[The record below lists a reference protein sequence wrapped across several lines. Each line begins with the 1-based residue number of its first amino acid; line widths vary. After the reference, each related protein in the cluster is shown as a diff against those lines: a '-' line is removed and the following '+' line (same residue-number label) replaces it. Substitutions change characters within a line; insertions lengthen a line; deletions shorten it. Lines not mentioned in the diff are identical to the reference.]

1 MVEPSFFFQ
10 TREDRKVEAIM
21 HAFENLEK
29 RKKRRDQP
37 VEQSSSDVE
46 ITTSS
51 SETAIGEETKT
62 TAPEAEVSNPVSNI
76 AIPSTP
82 QSTGVNTRRSSHT
95 GVREKTLNSPCLL
108 TLVVFF
114 FFFLEW

>member
-1 MVEPSFFFQ
+1 MLFLLLFLILFYPQ

-21 HAFENLEK
+21 HAFESLEK

-37 VEQSSSDVE
+37 VEQSSSDIE

-51 SETAIGEETKT
+51 SEIVVGEETKT
-62 TAPEAEVSNPVSNI
+62 AAPESEVSSPVSNV

-82 QSTGVNTRRSSHT
+82 QSTGVNTRRSSHA
-95 GVREKTLNSPCLL
+95 GVRGKALKSPAYANVSCL
-108 TLVVFF
+108 
-114 FFFLEW
+114 FL

>member
-1 MVEPSFFFQ
+1 
-10 TREDRKVEAIM
+10 M

-37 VEQSSSDVE
+37 TEQSNSDIE

-62 TAPEAEVSNPVSNI
+62 PAPESEVSNPVSNI

-95 GVREKTLNSPCLL
+95 GVRGRANSYTLCVCCPFSF
-108 TLVVFF
+108 LV
-114 FFFLEW
+114 FFLEG